1 MAVRTP
7 LRTTTSCC
15 AICLLL
21 CCYSFFL
28 LLLRCSL
35 HGLSS
40 QLARWS
46 LSCLV
51 VVEATSTLAPEP
63 ASRHHLVQE
72 RGSSEPRLFEGLEQ
86 HLSNVKCG
94 IESNE
99 VEQREWPHRI
109 ARSQHHADVDVLF
122 RGKFLLQQANRV
134 EQIGHEQVIDDKAG
148 PILTHNHALSQ
159 TLTDC
164 TGSLERL
171 VRGRE
176 GAHEFEE
183 LHCRNRNEKVGA
195 RQAFRGVCG

>member
-7 LRTTTSCC
+7 LRPTTSCC

-63 ASRHHLVQE
+63 ASHHHLTQE
-72 RGSSEPRLFEGLEQ
+72 RGSSEPRLFECLEQ
-86 HLSNVKCG
+86 HISNMERG
-94 IESNE
+94 IEPAE
-99 VEQREWPHRI
+99 VKQRKWPHRI
-109 ARSQHHADVDVLF
+109 AR
-122 RGKFLLQQANRV
+122 
-134 EQIGHEQVIDDKAG
+134 
-148 PILTHNHALSQ
+148 P
-159 TLTDC
+159 
-164 TGSLERL
+164 
-171 VRGRE
+171 
-176 GAHEFEE
+176 
-183 LHCRNRNEKVGA
+183 
-195 RQAFRGVCG
+195 

>member
-7 LRTTTSCC
+7 LRTTTSGC

-63 ASRHHLVQE
+63 ASRHHMAQE

-86 HLSNVKCG
+86 HISNVVCG
-94 IESNE
+94 IDTYEF
-99 VEQREWPHRI
+99 EQREWPQCIHR
-109 ARSQHHADVDVLF
+109 SHHHNERDVL
-122 RGKFLLQQANRV
+122 
-134 EQIGHEQVIDDKAG
+134 
-148 PILTHNHALSQ
+148 
-159 TLTDC
+159 
-164 TGSLERL
+164 
-171 VRGRE
+171 
-176 GAHEFEE
+176 
-183 LHCRNRNEKVGA
+183 
-195 RQAFRGVCG
+195 

>member
-7 LRTTTSCC
+7 LRTTTSGC

-63 ASRHHLVQE
+63 ASRHHLAQE

-86 HLSNVKCG
+86 HLSNVECG
-94 IESNE
+94 IESSE

-109 ARSQHHADVDVLF
+109 ARSQHHTNVDVLF
-122 RGKFLLQQANRV
+122 RGKILLQQANCI
-134 EQIGHEQVIDDKAG
+134 EQIGHEQVIDNKAS

-159 TLTDC
+159 ALAHRTD
-164 TGSLERL
+164 GLKRL
-171 VRGRE
+171 V
-176 GAHEFEE
+176 
-183 LHCRNRNEKVGA
+183 
-195 RQAFRGVCG
+195 